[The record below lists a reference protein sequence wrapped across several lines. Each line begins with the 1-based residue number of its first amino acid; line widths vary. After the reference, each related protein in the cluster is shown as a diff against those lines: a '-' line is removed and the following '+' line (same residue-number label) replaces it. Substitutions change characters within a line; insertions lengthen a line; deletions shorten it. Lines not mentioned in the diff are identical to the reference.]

1 MSADLG
7 PEIDVGAA
15 PEVMIFQEKKQKKK
29 ARKPFPGR
37 AYPLQK
43 WNDCLRRRKSQERG
57 KKEN

>member
-15 PEVMIFQEKKQKKK
+15 PEVIIFQENNQKKK
-29 ARKPFPGR
+29 ARKSFPAR
-37 AYPLQK
+37 AYPPQK